1 MVNMIFFKL
10 IRNRA
15 RRLMFGGA
23 LLLLGACGSV
33 PATYYYRVDYPAPP
47 PGAPAEPLPLTL
59 AVGGFDSDV
68 LYEGERIVYRSSP
81 YEVQYY
87 HYRRW
92 VAPPR
97 KLVADA
103 VQQQFSA
110 SGAFRRVINS
120 TAGERFDYLLRGKI
134 EAFEEWDEKEAWFG
148 SVAIAFVL
156 YDAESGAVLWQN
168 RYAEKTPA
176 AQKDPLMVVEAISA
190 SLQRVTANAR
200 EDIAGFLR
208 RGTADH

>member
-1 MVNMIFFKL
+1 MNAAQYRK
-10 IRNRA
+10 
-15 RRLMFGGA
+15 MFRKYSW
-23 LLLLGACGSV
+23 LLLFGSMLVLLASCGSV
-33 PATYYYRVDYPAPP
+33 PATYYYRVDYPAAPP
-47 PGAPAEPLPLTL
+47 AQSDPLPLTL
-59 AVGGFDSDV
+59 GVGGFDCDV

-110 SGAFRRVINS
+110 SGAFRRVVSS
-120 TAGERFDYLLRGKI
+120 TAGEPVDYLLRGKI
-134 EAFEEWDEKEAWFG
+134 NAFEEWDEEEAWFG
-148 SVAIAFVL
+148 SVAIEFVL
-156 YDAESGAVLWQN
+156 YDADNGAVIWQN

-190 SLQRVTANAR
+190 SLQRVVARAR
-200 EDIAGFLR
+200 EDVAGFLR
-208 RGTADH
+208 QANIKQ

>member
-1 MVNMIFFKL
+1 
-10 IRNRA
+10 
-15 RRLMFGGA
+15 
-23 LLLLGACGSV
+23 
-33 PATYYYRVDYPAPP
+33 
-47 PGAPAEPLPLTL
+47 PLTL
-59 AVGGFDSDV
+59 GVGGFDCDV
-68 LYEGERIVYRSSP
+68 LYEGERIVYRNSP

-110 SGAFRRVINS
+110 SGSFRRVVSS
-120 TAGERFDYLLRGKI
+120 TAGEPVDYLLRGKI
-134 EAFEEWDEKEAWFG
+134 NAFEEWDEEEAWFG
-148 SVAIAFVL
+148 SVAIEFVL
-156 YDAESGAVLWQN
+156 YDADNGAVIWQN

-190 SLQRVTANAR
+190 SLQRVVARAR
-200 EDIAGFLR
+200 EDVAAKLR
-208 RGTADH
+208 